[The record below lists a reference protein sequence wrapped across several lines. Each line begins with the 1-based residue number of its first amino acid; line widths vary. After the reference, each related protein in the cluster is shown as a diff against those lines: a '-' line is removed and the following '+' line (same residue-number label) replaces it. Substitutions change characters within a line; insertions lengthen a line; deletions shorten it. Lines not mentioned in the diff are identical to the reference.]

1 MGRESHRLNENKRQG
16 GRVNLTALPAR
27 LNTQTAPLQPLRT
40 AMPSYTAP
48 TKDTQ
53 FVLHDVL
60 NIKDAGIP
68 GYDELELD
76 FTGAVLEEAGKI
88 ARDVLHPL
96 NVVGDTE
103 GCRLENGVVYTP
115 TGFKAAFEQV
125 KEGGW
130 PGLDMPEQYGGQNM
144 PYVIGT
150 AVGEFFSGANQAF
163 TMYQGLTHGAA
174 SAILAHGTDAQKDT
188 YLPKMVSC
196 EWTGTMN
203 LTEPHCGTD
212 LGLMRTKAEPQ
223 DDGSYKI
230 TGQKIFI
237 SAGDHDMSDNVIHLV
252 LAKIPGGPE
261 GIKGVSLFIV
271 PKFIVNEDGTPG
283 ERNGVSVGKIEEK
296 MGIHGNST
304 CVMNYD
310 AATGWLLGDMHKGMR
325 AMFTMMNEAR
335 LGVGMQG
342 LAQAE
347 AAYQNAV
354 EYAKDRLQ
362 GRDVTGAKN
371 PDGPA
376 DPLIVHPDIR
386 RNLMDQKSFAE
397 GARAFILWGA
407 TMIDKA
413 HRSEDKDADGLIS
426 LLTPVIKG
434 FLTDKGYDMTVQA
447 QQVYGGHGYIEEWG
461 MSQYTRDARIA
472 MIYEGANGVQALD
485 LVGRKLA
492 QDGGKHVM
500 AFFDMVKGFCKENAE
515 ISEDY
520 AKDFIEPLKAASKDL
535 QAAGMYF
542 MQNGMKNPN
551 NALAGSTDFMHM
563 FGHVCLGLMWAM
575 MGKAAQK
582 ALDEGASDAAFYET
596 KLATG
601 RYYMARQLP
610 ATKLHLARIETGA
623 DTVMALDAA
632 QF

>member
-1 MGRESHRLNENKRQG
+1 
-16 GRVNLTALPAR
+16 
-27 LNTQTAPLQPLRT
+27 
-40 AMPSYTAP
+40 MPSYTAP
-48 TKDTQ
+48 AKDAQ
-53 FVLHDVL
+53 FILHDVL
-60 NIKDAGIP
+60 KVSGQDIP
-68 GYDELELD
+68 GYNELEPE

-88 ARDVLHPL
+88 ASEVLHPL
-96 NVVGDTE
+96 NVVGDQE

-115 TGFKAAFEQV
+115 KGFLEAFEQV

-130 PGLDMPEQYGGQNM
+130 PGIDMPEEFGGQNM

-150 AVGEFFSGANQAF
+150 AVGEFFSAANQAF

-174 SAILAHGTDAQKDT
+174 SAILAHGTDEQKAT

-223 DDGSYKI
+223 GDGSFRI
-230 TGQKIFI
+230 SGQKIFI
-237 SAGDHDMSDNVIHLV
+237 SSGDHDMADNIVHLV

-271 PKFIVNEDGTPG
+271 PKFLVNEDGSLG

-310 AATGWLLGDMHKGMR
+310 GAVGWLLGEEHKGMR

-347 AAYQNAV
+347 AAYQNAL

-386 RNLMDQKSFAE
+386 RSLMDQKSFAE
-397 GARAFILWGA
+397 GARAFLLWGA
-407 TMIDKA
+407 TLIDQA
-413 HRSEDKDADGLIS
+413 HRAGDKDADGLIS
-426 LLTPVIKG
+426 LMTPVIKG
-434 FLTDKGYDMTVQA
+434 FLTDQGYDMTVQA

-485 LVGRKLA
+485 LVGRKLG
-492 QDGGKHVM
+492 QHGGKYVL
-500 AFFDMVKGFCKENAE
+500 AFFDLVKSFCQENKD
-515 ISEDY
+515 ISEEY
-520 AKDFIEPLKAASKDL
+520 TKDFIKPLQAASKDL
-535 QAAGMYF
+535 QAAGMFF
-542 MQNGMKNPN
+542 MQNGMKDPN
-551 NALAGSTDFMHM
+551 HALAGSYDFMHL
-563 FGHVCLGLMWAM
+563 FGQVCLGLMWAK
-575 MGKAAQK
+575 MGKAAQE
-582 ALDEGASDAAFYET
+582 ALDAGADDAAFYET

-601 RYYMARQLP
+601 RYYMARRLP
-610 ATKLHLARIETGA
+610 ATKLHLARIESGA
-623 DTVMALDAA
+623 DTVMALDADA
-632 QF
+632 F

>member
-1 MGRESHRLNENKRQG
+1 
-16 GRVNLTALPAR
+16 
-27 LNTQTAPLQPLRT
+27 
-40 AMPSYTAP
+40 MPSYTAP
-48 TKDTQ
+48 TKDIQ

-60 NIKDAGIP
+60 DVTSAGTP
-68 GYDELELD
+68 GYDELEAD
-76 FTGAVLEEAGKI
+76 FTNAILEEAGKI
-88 ARDVLHPL
+88 SSEILQPL
-96 NVVGDTE
+96 NTVGDTE
-103 GCRLENGVVYTP
+103 GCKLENGVVRTP

-150 AVGEFFSGANQAF
+150 AVGEMFSASNQAF

-188 YLPKMVSC
+188 YLPKMVAC
-196 EWTGTMN
+196 DWTGTMN

-237 SAGDHDMSDNVIHLV
+237 SAGEHDMADNIIHLV
-252 LAKIPGGPE
+252 LAKITGGPE

-271 PKFIVNEDGTPG
+271 PKFHVNEDGSLG
-283 ERNGVSVGKIEEK
+283 ARNGVSCGKIEEK

-310 AATGWLLGDMHKGMR
+310 EATGYLLGEEHKGMR

-342 LAQAE
+342 LAQAD
-347 AAYQNAV
+347 AAYQNAL

-362 GRDVTGAKN
+362 GRAVTGAEN

-386 RNLMDQKSFAE
+386 RSLMDQKSFAE

-407 TMIDKA
+407 TLIDAA
-413 HRSEDKDADGLIS
+413 HRSEDADADGLVS

-434 FLTDKGYDMTVQA
+434 FLTDEGYDMTVKA

-500 AFFDMVKGFCKENAE
+500 AFFELVKSFCKDNAGQN
-515 ISEDY
+515 DTFDR
-520 AKDFIEPLKAASKDL
+520 DFIEPLKAASKDL

-551 NALAGSTDFMHM
+551 NALSGSNDFMHL
-563 FGHVCLGLMWAM
+563 FGHVCLALMWARM
-575 MGKAAQK
+575 AKAAQD
-582 ALDEGASDAAFYET
+582 ALDKGSADTQFYET

-601 RYYMARQLP
+601 RYYMARRLP
-610 ATKLHLARIETGA
+610 ATSMHLARINTGA
-623 DTVMALDAA
+623 ETVMALDAA
-632 QF
+632 NF

>member
-1 MGRESHRLNENKRQG
+1 
-16 GRVNLTALPAR
+16 
-27 LNTQTAPLQPLRT
+27 
-40 AMPSYTAP
+40 MPRYTAP
-48 TKDTQ
+48 TKDMQ
-53 FVLHDVL
+53 FILHDLLKVSEST
-60 NIKDAGIP
+60 IP
-68 GYDELELD
+68 GYDELEAD
-76 FTGAVLEEAGKI
+76 FTSAVLEEAGKLTSE
-88 ARDVLHPL
+88 VLAPL
-96 NVVGDTE
+96 NVTGDKE

-115 TGFKAAFEQV
+115 AGFKDAFAKV

-130 PGLDMPEQYGGQNM
+130 TGLDMPEQYGGQNM
-144 PYVIGT
+144 PAVLGS
-150 AVGEFFSGANQAF
+150 AVGELFSGSNMAF

-174 SAILAHGTDAQKDT
+174 SAILAHGTEAQKDKW
-188 YLPKMVSC
+188 LPNMVSC

-223 DDGSYKI
+223 ADGSYKI

-237 SAGDHDMSDNVIHLV
+237 SSGEHDMADNIVHLV
-252 LAKIPGGPE
+252 LAKITNGPQ

-271 PKFIVNEDGTPG
+271 PKVMVNEDGSLG
-283 ERNGVSVGKIEEK
+283 ERNGATVGSIEEK

-310 AATGWLLGDMHKGMR
+310 NATGFLLGDEHKGMR

-342 LAQAE
+342 LSQAE
-347 AAYQNAV
+347 AAYQNALD
-354 EYAKDRLQ
+354 YANDRLQ
-362 GRDVTGAKN
+362 GRAVTGIQN
-371 PDGPA
+371 PEGPA
-376 DPLIVHPDIR
+376 DSLIVHPDIR
-386 RNLMDQKSFAE
+386 RSLMEQKSFVE

-407 TMIDKA
+407 TMIDA
-413 HRSEDKDADGLIS
+413 THRADDKDADGLVS

-434 FLTDKGYDMTVQA
+434 FLTDVGYDMTVKA
-447 QQVYGGHGYIEEWG
+447 QQIYGGHGYIEEWG
-461 MSQYTRDARIA
+461 MSQFTRDARIA

-500 AFFDMVKGFCKENAE
+500 AFFDMVKTFIKENAGQDKAYDKE
-515 ISEDY
+515 
-520 AKDFIEPLKAASKDL
+520 FIEPLKAASKDL

-542 MQNGMKNPN
+542 MQNGMSNPN
-551 NALAGSTDFMHM
+551 HALAGSNDFMHM
-563 FGHVCLGLMWAM
+563 FGHVCLGLMWAR
-575 MGKAAQK
+575 MGKVSSDTLAAGT
-582 ALDEGASDAAFYET
+582 DDATFYET

-601 RYYMARQLP
+601 RFYMARQLP
-610 ATKLHLARIETGA
+610 ATALHLTRIQSGS

-632 QF
+632 NF

>member
-1 MGRESHRLNENKRQG
+1 
-16 GRVNLTALPAR
+16 
-27 LNTQTAPLQPLRT
+27 
-40 AMPSYTAP
+40 MPVYTAP

-53 FVLHDVL
+53 FILHDVL
-60 NIKDAGIP
+60 KVSQSDIP
-68 GYDELELD
+68 GYDELEAE
-76 FTGAVLEEAGKI
+76 FTGAVLEEAGKV
-88 ARDVLHPL
+88 ASNVLHPL

-103 GCRLENGVVYTP
+103 GCRLENGIVYTP
-115 TGFKAAFEQV
+115 TGFKDAFEQM

-130 PGLDMPEQYGGQNM
+130 TGLDMPEEYGGQNM

-150 AVGEFFSGANQAF
+150 AVGEMFSGANQAF
-163 TMYQGLTHGAA
+163 VMYQGLTHGAA
-174 SAILAHGTDAQKDT
+174 SAILAHGTDEQKDK
-188 YLPKMVSC
+188 YLPNMVSC

-223 DDGSYKI
+223 GDGSYKI
-230 TGQKIFI
+230 SGQKIFI
-237 SAGDHDMSDNVIHLV
+237 SAGDHDMADNIIHLV

-310 AATGWLLGDMHKGMR
+310 EATGWLLGEEHKGMR

-342 LAQAE
+342 LSQAE

-362 GRDVTGAKN
+362 GRDVTGVKN

-386 RNLMDQKSFAE
+386 RNLMDQKSFTE

-413 HRSEDKDADGLIS
+413 HRSGDKDADGLIS

-434 FLTDKGYDMTVQA
+434 FLTDEGYDMTVQA

-500 AFFDMVKGFCKENAE
+500 AFFEMVKSFCKENGG
-515 ISEDY
+515 
-520 AKDFIEPLKAASKDL
+520 KDEAYDKAFIEPLKAASKDL
-535 QAAGMYF
+535 QSAGMYF
-542 MQNGMKNPN
+542 MQEGMKNPN
-551 NALAGSTDFMHM
+551 NALSGSYDFMHM
-563 FGHVCLGLMWAM
+563 FGHVCLGLMWAQM
-575 MGKAAQK
+575 AKAAQE
-582 ALDEGASDAAFYET
+582 ALDGGASDKEFYET
-596 KLATG
+596 KINTG
-601 RYYMARQLP
+601 RFYMARRLP
-610 ATKLHLARIETGA
+610 ATAMHLSRIQTGA

-632 QF
+632 NF